1 MRLISYRRSISAGN
15 SRQLQR
21 SFNESFQHSVSAA
34 TLHTKCWQPHVDNV
48 AQSMERARLSAPP
61 KNRTRIRQKHTWN
74 APRLPCTAPSAVARV
89 TNERARGPSARPTPG
104 ARAREEGAPKPPGSG
119 HRQDPR
125 PRLGP
130 PRGAVTSRPLFPP
143 PHLGAPGRTR
153 SAGRAAR
160 GRKGP
165 LPSPRPPAGR
175 RGLSAAAPL
184 SRRSRRRHRGEQKG
198 PPAPG
203 PPPPAASHVGT
214 ERGAAPLRRSSPRL
228 TCLLLPYGG
237 FAAPRWYRRVRILPP
252 PPAPPPAPPPPP
264 EAMLGRG
271 PSAAPRPAGPL
282 PRLRAVTARPPPA
295 TRRAAWKERGPRAA
309 CPSPPPRS
317 AKLRS
322 AGLPPR
328 ARAHPLSS
336 AARALPPQ
344 PHCRAPFARSCLAR
358 SAPAGP
364 VLPARPPARGRAA
377 APRPHPPPGSGSGS
391 DQPQG
396 AFSSTGRAAA
406 SSGRDGP
413 ACTAGRRGA
422 GLRGKPR
429 RDRGARGLLTRRAG
443 RAIKA
448 DGHGVTGR
456 GGRRAGPEA
465 RRVLP
470 RKEKRL
476 SVVNWKSVKYLI
488 VPLYCGSA
496 RAALWLYG
504 PFCALVWGSGRSRE
518 QGGAGRQDGGRRKD
532 CATVLRCTE
541 LNTNVHP
548 RVQNVLKIA
557 QNGMVSIGC
566 RS

>member
-1 MRLISYRRSISAGN
+1 
-15 SRQLQR
+15 
-21 SFNESFQHSVSAA
+21 
-34 TLHTKCWQPHVDNV
+34 
-48 AQSMERARLSAPP
+48 MERARLSAPP

-74 APRLPCTAPSAVARV
+74 APRLPCTAPSAVARI

-143 PHLGAPGRTR
+143 PPAPHLGAPGRTR

-364 VLPARPPARGRAA
+364 VLPARPLAAEPLRPAPTPLRAPA
-377 APRPHPPPGSGSGS
+377 PAPTNHKAPFRQPDAPLRHPAATDRRAPRGGGGRGCAGNPG
-391 DQPQG
+391 
-396 AFSSTGRAAA
+396 AI
-406 SSGRDGP
+406 
-413 ACTAGRRGA
+413 AGHVGCSHA
-422 GLRGKPR
+422 E
-429 RDRGARGLLTRRAG
+429 
-443 RAIKA
+443 
-448 DGHGVTGR
+448 R
-456 GGRRAGPEA
+456 GGRLKRAGTASPAVGGEE
-465 RRVLP
+465 LG
-470 RKEKRL
+470 L
-476 SVVNWKSVKYLI
+476 
-488 VPLYCGSA
+488 
-496 RAALWLYG
+496 
-504 PFCALVWGSGRSRE
+504 GR
-518 QGGAGRQDGGRRKD
+518 GVFFLRRK
-532 CATVLRCTE
+532 
-541 LNTNVHP
+541 
-548 RVQNVLKIA
+548 
-557 QNGMVSIGC
+557 NGFPL
-566 RS
+566 

>member
-1 MRLISYRRSISAGN
+1 
-15 SRQLQR
+15 
-21 SFNESFQHSVSAA
+21 
-34 TLHTKCWQPHVDNV
+34 
-48 AQSMERARLSAPP
+48 MERARLSAPP

-143 PHLGAPGRTR
+143 PRPPPRRPGPHAERGAGGEGKERAAPLPAPSR
-153 SAGRAAR
+153 RAAR
-160 GRKGP
+160 PLRRRSALPPVPPPAPRGTKGAARPGPAPARRLARGDRERGGPAPPFLAAPHLPAPAVRRLRGAQVVPPGPDLAAAAGSSSRSSAAARGHAGTRPLGCPPPRRAAPPAPRCHRPPPARHAPRGLEGAGAPRGLP
-165 LPSPRPPAGR
+165 LPS
-175 RGLSAAAPL
+175 APL
-184 SRRSRRRHRGEQKG
+184 GK
-198 PPAPG
+198 
-203 PPPPAASHVGT
+203 
-214 ERGAAPLRRSSPRL
+214 APLRRPSSARARAPPLLSRARAPPSAPLPRAL
-228 TCLLLPYGG
+228 CPLLPR
-237 FAAPRWYRRVRILPP
+237 A
-252 PPAPPPAPPPPP
+252 
-264 EAMLGRG
+264 LGAGR
-271 PSAAPRPAGPL
+271 PRPA
-282 PRLRAVTARPPPA
+282 
-295 TRRAAWKERGPRAA
+295 
-309 CPSPPPRS
+309 C
-317 AKLRS
+317 
-322 AGLPPR
+322 
-328 ARAHPLSS
+328 
-336 AARALPPQ
+336 
-344 PHCRAPFARSCLAR
+344 
-358 SAPAGP
+358 
-364 VLPARPPARGRAA
+364 PPARGRAA

-429 RDRGARGLLTRRAG
+429 RDRGARELLTRRAG

-448 DGHGVTGR
+448 GGHGVTGR
-456 GGRRAGPEA
+456 VGRRAGPGA

-476 SVVNWKSVKYLI
+476 FVVNWKSVKYLI

-532 CATVLRCTE
+532 CATILRCTE

-557 QNGMVSIGC
+557 QNGMVIIGC